1 MNHRDAQEH
10 LVDFAEGFLDGSLLR
25 DVTLHVQDCPDC
37 QGWLEA
43 FDVTAGSAP
52 LDAATEHP
60 SSHLIAL
67 CAVRAEE
74 EFELDRSDLHQH
86 LEGCGKCRSEVEM
99 LKAALDQARPAVESM
114 EAPRSAVSAG
124 QWWKAAAAAGLLG
137 IAISAL
143 LGPSLRQSERPDDA
157 SPMVASTEIVEPARA
172 PGLPDTKFAEA
183 EINGKR
189 LIESD
194 GSLTFSETK
203 INAGAV
209 VTIHAVQT
217 IAFGNGFEVG
227 PQTRVE
233 VGVRPEGENQGVSKP
248 KGGRNST
255 G

>member
-1 MNHRDAQEH
+1 MNHRDAEEY
-10 LVDFAEGFLDGSLLR
+10 LVDFAEGVLDEPLLE
-25 DVTLHVQDCPDC
+25 DLTSHVQRCPDC
-37 QGWLEA
+37 QEWLEA
-43 FDVTAGSAP
+43 FDMMASSAR
-52 LDAATEHP
+52 LSSESEHP

-74 EFELDRSDLHQH
+74 EFELDRSDLHEH
-86 LEGCGKCRSEVEM
+86 LDRCDTCRNEIET
-99 LKAALDQARPAVESM
+99 LKAALDQARPAVESI
-114 EAPRSAVSAG
+114 ETLRPAVSVG
-124 QWWKAAAAAGLLG
+124 QWWKAAAAAALLG
-137 IAISAL
+137 IAITAL
-143 LGPSLRQSERPDDA
+143 LGPSLWHGETPGDA
-157 SPMVASTEIVEPARA
+157 SPMVANTAIAEPPSG
-172 PGLPDTKFAEA
+172 PGLPDTKFSEA

-203 INAGAV
+203 ISAGAD

-217 IAFGNGFEVG
+217 VAFGNGFEVG

-233 VGVRPEGENQGVSKP
+233 VGVKPEDKNQGVSKP